1 MIKRSEYCLIRMIR
15 MKIERVICLRI
26 IYLYEYYKVG
36 FLILF
41 ALRLLNGS
49 VGGKVMNVNE
59 VVIILTI
66 FY

>member
-1 MIKRSEYCLIRMIR
+1 
-15 MKIERVICLRI
+15 MKIARVICLRI
-26 IYLYEYYKVG
+26 VYLYEYYKVG

-41 ALRLLNGS
+41 AIEVWKGLL
-49 VGGKVMNVNE
+49 GGKAMIVSE

>member
-1 MIKRSEYCLIRMIR
+1 
-15 MKIERVICLRI
+15 MKIAREICLRI
-26 IYLYEYYKVG
+26 AYLYGYYKVG

-41 ALRLLNGS
+41 AIRLWKGL
-49 VGGKVMNVNE
+49 VGGKVMIVSE

>member
-1 MIKRSEYCLIRMIR
+1 MIERSECCLIRTNR
-15 MKIERVICLRI
+15 MKIAREICLRI
-26 IYLYEYYKVG
+26 AYLYGYYKVG

-41 ALRLLNGS
+41 AIRLWKGL
-49 VGGKVMNVNE
+49 VGGKVMIVSE